1 MNINWNTNHIDLQN
15 LIDISRNDQQKILK
29 YLHQFQELIPPR
41 IEKLKAGMQAE
52 NRLLVR
58 QILHQVSPQLHFF
71 GVPGVVEPIRRLEL
85 EYEAMPIEDLRL
97 LVKDVVVKLQRAIEE
112 VDLVLEKIIFN

>member
-1 MNINWNTNHIDLQN
+1 MSINWNANHIDLQS
-15 LIDISRNDQQKILK
+15 LINISRGDQQKVLK
-29 YLHQFQELIPPR
+29 YLHQFLELIPPR
-41 IEKLKAGMQAE
+41 VEKLKAGMQAE

-85 EYEAMPIEDLRL
+85 EYESMPMGNLRL

-112 VDLVLEKIIFN
+112 VRLVLKNNF